1 MATCDYCN
9 KEFPTISRLTR
20 HQKTTKKCLL
30 IQAETKKENLLCIH
44 CSKILSS
51 KQRLNTHLSVCKTK
65 NKSLDQKY
73 DELIKEIKQI
83 KDTPHTTITNNTI
96 TNTNNIQN
104 NNYGSILSC
113 LTPDIIQEPF
123 KDFTIKDFLSLTQKQ
138 LADITVKYYL
148 SGVDRPMY
156 YVADRSR
163 NKFMYTDE
171 ENNIKEDPD
180 AKCLRSIIYEG
191 YKPLLKKIYT
201 QQMIQAKESLALSMR
216 KDDQALIDSDRDD
229 LKKLNHIQQETNIEK
244 EYKMYNS
251 QLGKSL
257 PCCIEERLKI
267 DKEKVYKGIELDS
280 DEETQNYINYVT
292 RMIGDHTAS
301 ELEKY
306 KKIYKENGTITGP
319 RSIMTDP
326 VWKICYL
333 EYLNDKR

>member
-1 MATCDYCN
+1 MFKCEYCS
-9 KEFPTISRLTR
+9 KEFPTNSRFIR

-30 IQAETKKENLLCIH
+30 IQAQAKTDNLTCVH
-44 CSKILSS
+44 CSKKLSS
-51 KQRLNTHLSVCKTK
+51 KQRLNSHLITCKVK
-65 NKSLDQKY
+65 NKTLDQKY
-73 DELIKEIKQI
+73 EELINEIKQI
-83 KDTPHTTITNNTI
+83 KEIPHTTITNNNI

-123 KDFTIKDFLSLTQKQ
+123 KDFTVKDFLSLTQKQ

-148 SGVDRPMY
+148 SGTDRPMY

-191 YKPLLKKIYT
+191 YKPLLRKIYT
-201 QQMIQAKESLALSMR
+201 QQMIRAKESLALSMR

-229 LKKLNHIQQETNIEK
+229 LKKLNHVQQETNIEK
-244 EYKMYNS
+244 EYKTYNS
-251 QLGKSL
+251 QLGKAL
-257 PCCIEERLKI
+257 PSCMEERLKI
-267 DKEKVYKGIELDS
+267 DKQKIEKEIELDS
-280 DEETQNYINYVT
+280 DEETQSYINYIT

-301 ELEKY
+301 ELEKF

-319 RSIMTDP
+319 RSILLDP
-326 VWKICYL
+326 VWKGHYI